1 MDNKRLNRVAEAY
14 QHELSN
20 LLHLETREPRLQG
33 VWITQVIFTPDL
45 KLAKIYF
52 NVSGGRVREDE
63 VLDGFTHCKSFLRRE
78 LSQRVKMKYVPDL
91 KFYFDE
97 SAEVNQRIDELFK
110 QIEDQKN
117 GSLNE
122 ASKKD

>member
-14 QHELSN
+14 QHELSK

-33 VWITQVIFTPDL
+33 VWVTQVIFTPDL

-52 NVSGGRVREDE
+52 NVNGGRVREDE
-63 VLDGFTHCKSFLRRE
+63 VIAGFEHCKSFLRRE

-110 QIEDQKN
+110 EIEDQKN
-117 GSLNE
+117 GV
-122 ASKKD
+122 SKELSKEN